1 MSTPGKRYLAVWP
14 TEPEPGDL
22 DEQVD
27 WLTYSHQQLYDMV
40 HNGVDLTGAT
50 HVAAGWATLAESLRA
65 IGDRLGAELA
75 ASVHG
80 WQGASADQAR
90 NAIGTLVSWAHDT
103 GDAAN
108 SMAGCLARQVDNVQ
122 TARSAMP
129 APVPATVLTPPHE
142 VVPPGFPVPGAAAP
156 AASGGTQTSSAD
168 SFAAGPA
175 LALSPIGNLGE
186 QQAAHQQAAHVMQ
199 QLQVNSRAV
208 YTTVPQFAA
217 PTSPV
222 AGPRHAPVSPPPGP
236 ATPPGGGGGEPVN
249 GLPVTGGS
257 GRAGW
262 AGGGAEPAP
271 SARIGSSAQS
281 GVADAVGRGAAGATT
296 GEVAGDGR
304 PGGAGG
310 GMGGLGGARRSDE
323 QERRTPKYLE
333 EDQDI
338 FEIDQTTTP
347 PVIGG

>member
-14 TEPEPGDL
+14 TEPEPSDL
-22 DEQVD
+22 DEQID
-27 WLTYSHQQLYDMV
+27 WLTYPHQQLYDMV
-40 HNGVDLTGAT
+40 HNGVDLAGAT
-50 HVAAGWATLAESLRA
+50 HVAAGWATLAESLSS

-90 NAIGTLVSWAHDT
+90 NAIGTLVSWAQDT

-108 SMAGCLARQVDNVQ
+108 AMAGCLARQVDNVQ

-129 APVPATVLTPPHE
+129 APVPATVVTPPHE
-142 VVPPGFPVPGAAAP
+142 VVPPGFPVPGAAP
-156 AASGGTQTSSAD
+156 GGTETSSAG
-168 SFAAGPA
+168 SFAAGPG

-222 AGPRHAPVSPPPGP
+222 AGPRHAPVAPPPGP
-236 ATPPGGGGGEPVN
+236 TTPPGGGGGEPVN
-249 GLPVTGGS
+249 GLPVTGGG

-262 AGGGAEPAP
+262 SGGAAEPEP
-271 SARIGSSAQS
+271 GARIGGSAQS
-281 GVADAVGRGAAGATT
+281 GVTDAVGRGAAGATT
-296 GEVAGDGR
+296 GEVAGGGR
-304 PGGAGG
+304 SSGTGT
-310 GMGGLGGARRSDE
+310 GMGGLGGARRTDD
-323 QERRTPKYLE
+323 QERRAPKYLE
-333 EDQDI
+333 EDEDI
-338 FEIDQTTTP
+338 FAVDQVTAP
-347 PVIGG
+347 PVIGE